1 MKTKVTLSIDPKLLA
16 LSRQNKVNLSQL
28 LERSLQEGVTEYKE
42 DTHKMTVT
50 VRQMLGENKSRHI
63 VRAIRYYLGKH
74 PEVVRLV
81 SDLEFEGMSK
91 VYKSDTRGPGE
102 VCTFY
107 APDSMY
113 MMIRTMDL
121 YELVDC
127 ALIEY
132 NEQWC
137 TDNIDE
143 LILESY
149 EM

>member
-28 LERSLQEGVTEYKE
+28 LERSIQEGVTEYKE

-63 VRAIRYYLGKH
+63 VKAIRYYLGKH

-81 SDLEFEGMSK
+81 SDAWFETTGTH
-91 VYKSDTRGPGE
+91 KSDTRGPGD

-113 MMIRTMDL
+113 MMIRTLDL

-127 ALIEY
+127 ALLEY

-137 TDNIDE
+137 TDNNDE